1 MTDDEIQATIDRRL
15 GEVEARLPPRTL
27 DPATSSRPMG
37 GRPIAGRL
45 GGGAWPGV
53 LVVAMVAVVMGL
65 SVVGRPGGATPG
77 VAEGSA
83 SAPASSMSPSAP
95 PVATQRPT
103 PTPPYETSFVD
114 GLEVLRGEMD
124 ASELISIRLGWLVV
138 GACFRVADVL
148 IRGPD
153 GIAIDAAAEAAGI
166 DEGWLD
172 VPGTGRVYIGP
183 SAERAAI
190 ALGSTILAFG
200 SRGETAIL
208 REDTIIEVV
217 GWPTDGGNTVWL
229 TMDRTRR
236 VPCPPE
242 VDGSPAP

>member
-15 GEVEARLPPRTL
+15 DEVEARLPPRTL

-37 GRPIAGRL
+37 GRPIAVRV
-45 GGGAWPGV
+45 GGGAWPG
-53 LVVAMVAVVMGL
+53 LQVVAVMAVVIGL
-65 SVVGRPGGATPG
+65 GVVGRRGGAPPG

-83 SAPASSMSPSAP
+83 SAPASSLSPSAP

-103 PTPPYETSFVD
+103 ATPPYETSFVD
-114 GLEVLRGEMD
+114 GLEVLRGEMG
-124 ASELISIRLGWLVV
+124 ASELISIRLGWSVV

-148 IRGPD
+148 RRGPD

-183 SAERAAI
+183 STNRAAL
-190 ALGSTILAFG
+190 ALGATILAYG
-200 SRGETAIL
+200 GRGDTAVLL
-208 REDTIIEVV
+208 RDAAVELV
-217 GWPTDGGNTVWL
+217 GWPTIGGNTVWL
-229 TMDRTRR
+229 TMDSTRR

>member
-15 GEVEARLPPRTL
+15 DEVEGRLPPPAM
-27 DPATSSRPMG
+27 DPAASSRPVG

-45 GGGAWPGV
+45 GGGAWPGL
-53 LVVAMVAVVMGL
+53 LVVAVAAVVIGL
-65 SVVGRPGGATPG
+65 GVVGRRGGAPPG

-83 SAPASSMSPSAP
+83 SAPASSLSPSAP
-95 PVATQRPT
+95 PVATQRAAA
-103 PTPPYETSFVD
+103 TPPYETSFVD
-114 GLEVLRGEMD
+114 GLEILRGKMD
-124 ASELISIRLGWLVV
+124 ASELISIRLGWSVV

-166 DEGWLD
+166 EEGWLD
-172 VPGTGRVYIGP
+172 APGTGRVYIGP
-183 SAERAAI
+183 SAERAAL
-190 ALGSTILAFG
+190 ALGATILAFG
-200 SRGETAIL
+200 GRGGTAIL

-217 GWPTDGGNTVWL
+217 GWPTVGGNTVWL

-236 VPCPPE
+236 IPCPPE

>member
-1 MTDDEIQATIDRRL
+1 
-15 GEVEARLPPRTL
+15 VPLPSRTL
-27 DPATSSRPMG
+27 DPASSRPVG

-45 GGGAWPGV
+45 GGGAWPGLLV
-53 LVVAMVAVVMGL
+53 AAVVAIVIGLNVVEP
-65 SVVGRPGGATPG
+65 PGGATSG

-83 SAPASSMSPSAP
+83 SAPASSLSPSAP

-103 PTPPYETSFVD
+103 ATPPYETSFVD
-114 GLEVLRGEMD
+114 GLEVLRGDMD
-124 ASELISIRLGWLVV
+124 ASELISIRLGWSVV
-138 GACFRVADVL
+138 GACFRVADVS

-153 GIAIDAAAEAAGI
+153 GIAIDAAAKAAGI

-183 SAERAAI
+183 SAERAA
-190 ALGSTILAFG
+190 LGLGATTLAFG
-200 SRGETAIL
+200 GRGGTAIF

-217 GWPTDGGNTVWL
+217 GWPTVGGNTVWL

-236 VPCPPE
+236 IPCPPE
-242 VDGSPAP
+242 VEASPSG